1 MSELKVLFWISGKDD
16 PSPRFRFV
24 QYIESFRAHGVHI
37 DTVTSFPSRNY
48 KRKITKKPFHVL
60 EVGFVLMLRLLQV
73 YWVALFRAKKYDVIY
88 TNKDIL
94 PNLNITIA
102 ERILSKFNKNL
113 VFDMDDAI
121 YLGKRGRKLDEV
133 WKYYKAIIG
142 GSTVHIDYI
151 HSKYHIPS
159 YYVPMGIDTAK
170 YLPIKERKEGV
181 IRIGWSGSHHTN
193 VYALPFLKH
202 IMEELAEKID
212 YELIIISNVDPKI
225 EWKNVKSRFIL
236 WTPETEVAGLQQID
250 IGLMPLQDEPFERGK
265 CALKAVQ
272 YMAIGI
278 PALVSPVG
286 VNETIVTDGFNG
298 YHCRNDQEFISR
310 MIELSSDVN
319 TRTKLG
325 ENARKTVV
333 EKYSIEVLTKQY
345 ISIFN
350 DVISSQKMDDLSFYK
365 TSQTSSSETKL
376 D

>member
-350 DVISSQKMDDLSFYK
+350 DVISSLKMDDRSFYK

>member
-1 MSELKVLFWISGKDD
+1 MSDLRVLFWISGKDD

-24 QYIESFRAHGVHI
+24 QYVEAFRKQGVHV

-48 KRKITKKPFHVL
+48 KRKLTRKPFHVF
-60 EVGFVLMLRLLQV
+60 EVGFVLILRLIQV
-73 YWVALFRAKKYDVIY
+73 YWVAIFKARKYDIIY

-102 ERILSKFNKNL
+102 ERILSRFNENL
-113 VFDMDDAI
+113 IFDMDDAI

-142 GSTVHIDYI
+142 GSTVHIDYVN
-151 HSKYHIPS
+151 SKYNIPG
-159 YYVPMGIDTAK
+159 YYVPMGIDTTK
-170 YLPIKERKEGV
+170 YLPIKERKDGE

-193 VYALPFLKH
+193 VYALPFLKN
-202 IMEELAEKID
+202 IMEKLAEKID

-236 WTPETEVAGLQQID
+236 WTPETEVSGLQQID

-286 VNETIVTDGFNG
+286 VNEQIVSPGVNG
-298 YHCRNDQEFISR
+298 YHCKNDEEFISR
-310 MIELSSDVN
+310 MIELASDAN
-319 TRTKLG
+319 ERKKLG
-325 ENARKTVV
+325 ENARKTVLD
-333 EKYSIEVLTKQY
+333 KYSIEVLTQQY

-350 DVISSQKMDDLSFYK
+350 EVKASKKRDPLQFYK
-365 TSQTSSSETKL
+365 NHQENLSDKKI